1 MLILEDWIVDRQ
13 RREAIHLPSGDWV
26 PLALLYRQARIDGE
40 IIPKCL
46 FRVPE
51 PSDDEIRQKEPDAW
65 ESCACEE
72 WDFSQVEREEREEW
86 SVLDSNQ

>member
-13 RREAIHLPSGDWV
+13 RREATHLPSGERV
-26 PLALLYRQARIDGE
+26 PLALLYRQARIEGE
-40 IIPKCL
+40 IIPLCL

-51 PSDDEIRQKEPDAW
+51 PDEDELRQREVP
-65 ESCACEE
+65 ESGECLDE
-72 WDFSQVEREEREEW
+72 WDVSQIACDEEEW

>member
-13 RREAIHLPSGDWV
+13 RREAIHLLSGEWV
-26 PLALLYRQARIDGE
+26 ALALLYRQARIEGE
-40 IIPKCL
+40 LIPACL

-51 PSDDEIRQKEPDAW
+51 PDEDELRQKEAEGWVGGD
-65 ESCACEE
+65 E
-72 WDFSQVEREEREEW
+72 WDVSQVGSEEEEW

>member
-13 RREAIHLPSGDWV
+13 RRKAMHLPSGEWV
-26 PLALLYRQARIDGE
+26 PLALLYRQARIEGE
-40 IIPKCL
+40 IIPLCL

-51 PSDDEIRQKEPDAW
+51 PNEDERDELRAKETEGWECSD
-65 ESCACEE
+65 E
-72 WDFSQVEREEREEW
+72 WDVSQIGSEEEEW

>member
-13 RREAIHLPSGDWV
+13 RREAIHLPSAEWV
-26 PLALLYRQARIDGE
+26 PLALLYRQARIEGE
-40 IIPKCL
+40 VIPPCL

-51 PSDDEIRQKEPDAW
+51 PSDDELRGPEPQVW
-65 ESCACEE
+65 ECPED
-72 WDFSQVEREEREEW
+72 WDFSQGISDEEEW

>member
-13 RREAIHLPSGDWV
+13 RREAIYLPSGDWV
-26 PLALLYRQARIDGE
+26 PLALLYQQARIDGE
-40 IIPKCL
+40 IIPEYL

-51 PSDDEIRQKEPDAW
+51 PSDNELRTKGPEVW
-65 ESCACEE
+65 ECSACEE
-72 WDFSQVEREEREEW
+72 WDFSQIESEEEEW

>member
-13 RREAIHLPSGDWV
+13 RREAIHLRSAERV
-26 PLALLYRQARIDGE
+26 PLVWLWRQARIEGE
-40 IIPKCL
+40 IIPPCL

-51 PSDDEIRQKEPDAW
+51 PDEDELRRKE
-65 ESCACEE
+65 S
-72 WDFSQVEREEREEW
+72 EREECFDEWEVSQVGSEEEEW

>member
-40 IIPKCL
+40 PIPECL

-51 PSDDEIRQKEPDAW
+51 PDDDELRQPEPACW
-65 ESCACEE
+65 ECFEE
-72 WDFSQVEREEREEW
+72 WDVSQVLEESEEEEW